1 MRLVEVVWV
10 DSSGFS
16 GGETWQD
23 KEDVVRQAQEREIC
37 SCWSVGYVVY
47 EDDRAITLTLGHNG
61 KDGMVMDPTIIP
73 KVAVVEIRELAR
85 AVSNPVC
92 G

>member
-1 MRLVEVVWV
+1 VEWV

-23 KEDVVRQAQEREIC
+23 KADVIRQAKTDEGC
-37 SCWSVGYVVY
+37 LCWSVGYVVY
-47 EDDRAITLTLGHNG
+47 EDDRAITLTLSHNG

-73 KVAVVEIRELAR
+73 RRSILLIRDVERVL
-85 AVSNPVC
+85 PVC
-92 G
+92 IAT